1 MKRYKYIILVLVS
14 VVMIMTACKKYEP
27 YPIEKVTIDYIF
39 DKGDSDAVNAYK
51 FLIGVYVNLRQGHNS
66 IGGDALDAASDDAV
80 SSSLSQ
86 TTTPVSILSRGAY
99 NSLTMPADENVWTIY
114 YNGIRSAT
122 IFVNNI
128 DAVPTRGKVNGISLK
143 YIYKS
148 EARFLRAHYY
158 FELVKRYGGVPL
170 LGNKVYQLE
179 DDITVPRNTF
189 EECINYIVSECN
201 AIKDSLRTAPVT
213 PDQVHSVTKGAA
225 LALRARALL
234 FAASPLFNGGNT
246 SKDPLA
252 GYTAY
257 DANRWK
263 LASDAAKELL
273 DLGTYKLVRDFRD
286 IFLIPNNSELI
297 FIQTGHI
304 GATVELYNGPVGIG
318 APAGLGQ
325 TSPTQELVDAFPM
338 RRSGKFITDPTS
350 GYSIN
355 NPYGINDPE
364 KERDLRFQYS
374 IFYNGAKWLNDG
386 VQTFEGGLSKP
397 NIGTQQ
403 TLTGYYQRKFM
414 GKFETEAS
422 VANHNVDWTVFRLA
436 ATMLDFAEAENEI
449 NGPTAKVVET
459 IDSLRSRAGIFKGS
473 ASSPWGIKTNITQD
487 EMRELIRNERR
498 IELAFEQS
506 RYFDIR
512 RWKIAEVVMNQPRK
526 GMTIVKAGTQLTYT
540 VNDNVLQTK
549 FEPRM
554 YLYPIPYDEVVK
566 NPNMKQNFG
575 W

>member
-1 MKRYKYIILVLVS
+1 MKRYKYKILVLVS

-51 FLIGVYVNLRQGHNS
+51 FLIGVYANLRAGHNS
-66 IGGDALDAASDDAV
+66 IGGDALDAASDDAI

-86 TTTPVSILSRGAY
+86 TSTQVTILARGAY
-99 NSLTMPADENVWTIY
+99 SALNMPADENQWTNY

-128 DAVPTRGKVNGISLK
+128 GVVPTRGSENGISLK

-148 EARFLRAHYY
+148 EARFLRANFY

-179 DDITVPRNTF
+179 DDITLPRASF
-189 EECINYIVSECN
+189 EDCINFITSELT
-201 AIKDSLRTAPVT
+201 AIKDSLRTAPVI
-213 PDQVHSVTKGAA
+213 DAQAHSVTKGAA
-225 LALRARALL
+225 LALKARVLL
-234 FAASPLFNGGNT
+234 FAASPLFNNT
-246 SKDPLA
+246 TNKDPLA
-252 GYTAY
+252 GYTTY

-263 LASDAAKELL
+263 LASAAAKELL
-273 DLGTYKLVRDFRD
+273 DLGTYKLMPDFRD
-286 IFLIPNNSELI
+286 IFLVANNPELI

-304 GATVELYNGPVGIG
+304 GATVELYNGPVGVG

-338 RRSGKFITDPTS
+338 RRSGLAITDPAS
-350 GYSIN
+350 GYTLA

-364 KERDLRFQYS
+364 KERDLRFQYT
-374 IFYNGAKWLNDG
+374 IFYNGAMWLNDG

-414 GKFETEAS
+414 GKFETEAA
-422 VANHNVDWTVFRLA
+422 VANHNVDWVVFRLGG
-436 ATMLDFAEAENEI
+436 TMLDYAEAENEV
-449 NGPTAKVVET
+449 NGPTSEVIAT
-459 IDSLRSRAGIFKGS
+459 IDSLRARAGIFPGS
-473 ASSPWGIKTNITQD
+473 NNQYGIKTGINKD

-512 RWKIAEVVMNQPRK
+512 RWKIAETVMNQPRK
-526 GMTIVKAGTQLTYT
+526 GMTIVKAGTVLTYT
-540 VNDNVLQTK
+540 VNDNVLKTK

-566 NPNMKQNFG
+566 NPNMKQNAG